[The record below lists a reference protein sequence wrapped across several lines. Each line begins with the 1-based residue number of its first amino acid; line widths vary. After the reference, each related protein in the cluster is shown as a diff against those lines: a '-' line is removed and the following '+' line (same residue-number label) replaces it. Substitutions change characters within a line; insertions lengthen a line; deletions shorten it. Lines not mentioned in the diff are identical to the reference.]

1 MTRVLL
7 LFLFQIAIYTHLNAC
22 GNENAIEDSTVLIY
36 ETETLQIQQL
46 TAHTFCHVS
55 FLQTTD
61 FGNVACNGM
70 IVIDNG
76 EALIFDTPANE
87 KASVEL
93 INWVE
98 SELKCKIKGVVA
110 THFHNDCLAG
120 LSEFHSRNIPSYANI
135 KTIELANAEKVV
147 PPQNGFKKS
156 FVLEVGNRIVVN
168 EFLGEGHTK
177 DNIISYFP
185 SEKVMFGG
193 CLIKEIDAGKGYLG
207 DANVKEWSKT
217 VVKVKKRFSNAEIVI
232 PGHGKVGGQ
241 ALLDYTIAM
250 FLKNKL

>member
-1 MTRVLL
+1 MKYYLIL
-7 LFLFQIAIYTHLNAC
+7 LFFLSYVNSIAC
-22 GNENAIEDSTVLIY
+22 VGDSIVIDNSNLAY
-36 ETETLQIQQL
+36 ETKTLKIIKV
-46 TAHTFCHVS
+46 TEHSYCHVS

-70 IVIDNG
+70 IVVDSN
-76 EALIFDTPANE
+76 EALVFDTPANE
-87 KASVEL
+87 EASVEL

-120 LSEFHSRNIPSYANI
+120 LGEFHSRNIPSYSNL
-135 KTIELANAEKVV
+135 KTIELANTEKVI

-156 FVLEVGNRIVVN
+156 FVLEVGNRIVIN

-177 DNIISYFP
+177 DNIVSYFP

-207 DANVKEWSKT
+207 DANVNQWSKT
-217 VVKVKKRFSNAEIVI
+217 VEKVKRKFSSVEFVI
-232 PGHGKVGGQ
+232 PGHGKIGNSS
-241 ALLDYTIAM
+241 LFDYTIDL
-250 FLKNKL
+250 FRKSN